1 MKGKRLEKVLGH
13 IEKANR
19 LRRVSV
25 ILFTICAV
33 IVLMMIMAKSLTFDV
48 RIFGLVVA
56 FWFSVFGVIAR
67 VSAIRE
73 DREFFN
79 EFEG

>member
-19 LRRVSV
+19 LRKVSV
-25 ILFTICAV
+25 VLFAICGV
-33 IVLMMIMAKSLTFDV
+33 IVLMMVMAKSLTFDV
-48 RIFGLVVA
+48 RIFGLVIA
-56 FWFSVFGVIAR
+56 FWFLVFGVIAR
-67 VSAIRE
+67 VSASRE
-73 DREFFN
+73 DKEFFN